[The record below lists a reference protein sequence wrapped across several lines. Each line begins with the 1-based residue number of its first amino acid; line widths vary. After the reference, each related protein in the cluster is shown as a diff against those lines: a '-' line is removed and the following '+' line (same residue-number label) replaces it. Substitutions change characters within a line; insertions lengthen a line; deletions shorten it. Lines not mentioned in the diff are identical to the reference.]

1 MLAKGMGAKNTST
14 AAKRPSKMRP
24 SNALTARYVLPSQ
37 MSTELLQLILL
48 ETFVL
53 VSGARQML
61 EGLLQ
66 ISRCIGQDCPLK
78 GNMYVQH

>member
-1 MLAKGMGAKNTST
+1 MLAKGTGAKNMST
-14 AAKRPSKMRP
+14 AAKRPSKMHP
-24 SNALTARYVLPSQ
+24 SNALTTQYVLPSQ

-53 VSGARQML
+53 VSGAHQML

-66 ISRCIGQDCPLK
+66 ILQHIGQDCLMK